1 MLVSRQ
7 LIRWKPSF
15 TGGDTMWASLY
26 ELYDRFS
33 TPWQKF
39 LESLT
44 VTHGSPG
51 LRNLAQKTAEE
62 GKAEVYKGARGAP
75 ENTSTEFMGS
85 QVRKCILLAFARH
98 QLPIISMY

>member
-1 MLVSRQ
+1 MNLFSRLTNVLVSRQ
-7 LIRWKPSF
+7 LISWGIPL
-15 TGGDTMWASLY
+15 TGGDTLWASTY

-33 TPWQKF
+33 SPYQEF

-44 VTHGSPG
+44 VTHGSLG

-75 ENTSTEFMGS
+75 ENTSTDFMGS
-85 QVRKCILLAFARH
+85 QVRK
-98 QLPIISMY
+98 